1 MIQLYRRNKCIIGY
15 IIHYSTSDVKR
26 CAERKTKMSLITK
39 RLIIL
44 AVIIIIA
51 AVLGRMAVRAVLNL
65 LLGGTMFGGNVL

>member
-1 MIQLYRRNKCIIGY
+1 
-15 IIHYSTSDVKR
+15 
-26 CAERKTKMSLITK
+26 MSLITK

-65 LLGGTMFGGNVL
+65 LLGGTMFGGNFLLAK